1 MWLAENAR
9 LNIRKRSKTY
19 CEVVAILTLIKD
31 MGSGNPKE
39 WKLVRVLTINEVRIF
54 AMWVIKLFICW
65 CSRIGIGE
73 WFRIINL
80 KVRVLSPAPIPPW
93 ECVEGLRTLN
103 AGGWQLHLYIN
114 KLRFGL
120 RDCMAWSS
128 VLHTENQV
136 SSILTRSTIIWLYG
150 VKSKHGG

>member
-1 MWLAENAR
+1 MWSSGYTHINQGYGFWES
-9 LNIRKRSKTY
+9 KRVK
-19 CEVVAILTLIKD
+19 V
-31 MGSGNPKE
+31 GSSP
-39 WKLVRVLTINEVRIF
+39 TTDEVRIF

-65 CSRIGIGE
+65 CSRIGIDE

-103 AGGWQLHLYIN
+103 AGGWRLHLYIN
-114 KLRFGL
+114 KSHFGL